1 VEGDGGPR
9 MSPKARGLAIAA
21 LCLVCLV
28 VVAVAAPE
36 GSAFDA
42 DPGGVLTP
50 RVPALVGVILVFFG
64 VVAAMGIAYL
74 ILVNTGLPDDYL
86 ARRRKWWATLA
97 AMMAMAAIIA
107 IAINASRPFGEDERP
122 VSPAP
127 QERRDAP
134 SARDDPDPR
143 SAGALGAALT
153 VLVSL
158 GFLGVVVAAL
168 YKRRA
173 WEGADVDEG
182 DDDALVAEVD
192 AGIEDL
198 RSIRDPRAAVVACYA
213 RMERFFRAEG
223 LRRRPSD
230 TPLEFIARALRAR
243 SIEGPSPLGL
253 TRLFERARFSDHP
266 VDEPMRGDALTA
278 LEDVRAQLEAQ
289 R

>member
-9 MSPKARGLAIAA
+9 MSRRARGLAVAA

-28 VVAVAAPE
+28 VVAVAAPQ
-36 GSAFDA
+36 SSPFDT

-74 ILVNTGLPDDYL
+74 ILVSTGLPEDYL

-97 AMMAMAAIIA
+97 AMMVMAAIIA
-107 IAINASRPFGEDERP
+107 IAISVSRPFGDEERGVRP
-122 VSPAP
+122 PL
-127 QERRDAP
+127 QERQNEP
-134 SARDDPDPR
+134 SALDDPDPR
-143 SAGALGAALT
+143 STEALSVALT

-158 GFLGVVVAAL
+158 GFLGVVVAAI

-173 WEGADVDEG
+173 WEGGEVDEG
-182 DDDALVAEVD
+182 EHDALVAEVD

-198 RSIRDPRAAVVACYA
+198 RSIRDPRAAVIACYA

-230 TPLEFIARALRAR
+230 TPLEFIARALRMR

-253 TRLFERARFSDHP
+253 TRLFERARFSDHH
-266 VDEPMRGDALTA
+266 VDERMRAEALAA
-278 LEDVRAQLEAQ
+278 LEDVRARLEA
-289 R
+289 

>member
-9 MSPKARGLAIAA
+9 MSPKARGVAAAA

-36 GSAFDA
+36 GSPFDT

-50 RVPALVGVILVFFG
+50 RVPALVGYVLVFFG
-64 VVAAMGIAYL
+64 LVAAMGMAYL
-74 ILVNTGLPDDYL
+74 ILVTTGLPEDYL

-97 AMMAMAAIIA
+97 AMMLMAAVIA
-107 IAINASRPFGEDERP
+107 IAINASRPFGDDERGVRQP
-122 VSPAP
+122 PLER
-127 QERRDAP
+127 QEER
-134 SARDDPDPR
+134 SALDDPDPR
-143 SAGALGAALT
+143 STGALGVALT
-153 VLVSL
+153 ALVGL
-158 GFLGVVVAAL
+158 GFLGAVVAAV

-173 WEGADVDEG
+173 WEGGEVGEG
-182 DDDALVAEVD
+182 EHDALVAEVD

-198 RSIRDPRAAVVACYA
+198 RSIRDPRAAVIACYA

-230 TPLEFIARALRAR
+230 TPLEFIARALRMR

-253 TRLFERARFSDHP
+253 TRLFERARFSDHD
-266 VDEPMRGDALTA
+266 VDERMRSEALTA
-278 LEDVRAQLEAQ
+278 LEDVRARLEAQ